1 MALPILSVA
10 TSFAVEEIKL
20 MPSVVVRGTSRRRIG
35 NLVRLS
41 GKSLSF
47 SRARRM
53 TSLNSPS
60 SSTPRCLHIRSV
72 QSALLMVN
80 RTTPRAPRKAS
91 SVATDLP
98 DWYRPPMMVACC
110 CQLAMRCRRAS
121 ITGLWMTSSCGL
133 LGSKGFMAFATAA
146 RILPSEEAL
155 NARTACVVATT
166 RPEAETMTC
175 QTLTSKALQ
184 WVRRGRKSS
193 FTMLDPIN

>member
-1 MALPILSVA
+1 MRYSIDRQLKNIFCPAS
-10 TSFAVEEIKL
+10 
-20 MPSVVVRGTSRRRIG
+20 PSVVVRGTSRRRIG

-110 CQLAMRCRRAS
+110 CQLAMRYRRAS

-133 LGSKGFMAFATAA
+133 LGSKGSMAFASACW
-146 RILPSEEAL
+146 ILPSGEAL
-155 NARTACVVATT
+155 NA
-166 RPEAETMTC
+166 
-175 QTLTSKALQ
+175 
-184 WVRRGRKSS
+184 
-193 FTMLDPIN
+193 

>member
-1 MALPILSVA
+1 MRYSIDTQLKNIFCPAS
-10 TSFAVEEIKL
+10 
-20 MPSVVVRGTSRRRIG
+20 PSVVVRGTSRRRIG

-41 GKSLSF
+41 GKPLSF

-110 CQLAMRCRRAS
+110 CQLAMRCRRVS

-133 LGSKGFMAFATAA
+133 LGSKGSMAFAYMLLWELGQG
-146 RILPSEEAL
+146 IVL
-155 NARTACVVATT
+155 NWGLRLFLVF
-166 RPEAETMTC
+166 
-175 QTLTSKALQ
+175 Q
-184 WVRRGRKSS
+184 KS
-193 FTMLDPIN
+193 